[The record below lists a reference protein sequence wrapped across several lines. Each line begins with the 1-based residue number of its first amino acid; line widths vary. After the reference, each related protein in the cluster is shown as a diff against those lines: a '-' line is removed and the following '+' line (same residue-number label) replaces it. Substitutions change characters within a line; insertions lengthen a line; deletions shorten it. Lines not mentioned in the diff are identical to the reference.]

1 MKFGLIKIWILI
13 KYAMIQVKILIVRRL
28 FIQIIVYLII
38 FLIGKN
44 LILQMCVDYNDLI
57 IIEKYFLYDHE
68 RSLITGT

>member
-1 MKFGLIKIWILI
+1 MKFGLMKIWILI
-13 KYAMIQVKILIVRRL
+13 KYVMIQVKILIVRRH